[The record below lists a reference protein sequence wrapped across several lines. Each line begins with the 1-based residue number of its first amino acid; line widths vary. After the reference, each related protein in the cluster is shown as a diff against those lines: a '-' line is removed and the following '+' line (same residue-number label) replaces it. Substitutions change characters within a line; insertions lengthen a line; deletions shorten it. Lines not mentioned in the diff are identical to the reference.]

1 MSDKCKIIL
10 FSFKSNKNTRQQTH
24 LMMRSVMTGG
34 VAHWVVATR
43 EGPLRAGRPC
53 RRQDES
59 EKRENGRGKSVAV
72 RAKCDG
78 GGSIKWERERES
90 ERRREWERERVRERK
105 RDRHHYCRRH
115 HCHRHHCRQRTFSR
129 FNAYIFSKWIPFMGI
144 QRSSQS
150 KIFNINGSCERA
162 SAVVWKRKEE
172 LWRRVCRNEKV
183 MWGGGG
189 RGGGKERGRLENFS
203 NFKNIKF

>member
-10 FSFKSNKNTRQQTH
+10 FSFKSNKNTRQLTH

-78 GGSIKWERERES
+78 GGSIKWERERE
-90 ERRREWERERVRERK
+90 RVREGESEREKERK
-105 RDRHHYCRRH
+105 REREIVTIIVVTIVIVEVEGRWRRD
-115 HCHRHHCRQRTFSR
+115 
-129 FNAYIFSKWIPFMGI
+129 W
-144 QRSSQS
+144 
-150 KIFNINGSCERA
+150 KIFQISKESKFNLVDKIA
-162 SAVVWKRKEE
+162 SI
-172 LWRRVCRNEKV
+172 LPY
-183 MWGGGG
+183 
-189 RGGGKERGRLENFS
+189 
-203 NFKNIKF
+203 

>member
-1 MSDKCKIIL
+1 MYTIL
-10 FSFKSNKNTRQQTH
+10 SLR
-24 LMMRSVMTGG
+24 GG
-34 VAHWVVATR
+34 VAWWERKKRKGKRVRCCCPCKMWWRRFNQMR
-43 EGPLRAGRPC
+43 EG
-53 RRQDES
+53 
-59 EKRENGRGKSVAV
+59 
-72 RAKCDG
+72 
-78 GGSIKWERERES
+78 ERES

-189 RGGGKERGRLENFS
+189 RGKGKRETGKF
-203 NFKNIKF
+203 FKFQKNQNLIGW

>member
-53 RRQDES
+53 RRHDES

-78 GGSIKWERERES
+78 GGSIKWERERERVREGES
-90 ERRREWERERVRERK
+90 EREKEWEREREIVTIIVVVTIVIVIIVVSVRF
-105 RDRHHYCRRH
+105 RDLMLIFF
-115 HCHRHHCRQRTFSR
+115 QNEFLSWESNAPVSLKFST
-129 FNAYIFSKWIPFMGI
+129 
-144 QRSSQS
+144 
-150 KIFNINGSCERA
+150 
-162 SAVVWKRKEE
+162 
-172 LWRRVCRNEKV
+172 
-183 MWGGGG
+183 
-189 RGGGKERGRLENFS
+189 
-203 NFKNIKF
+203 